1 MRLRSWKLSVADLSS
16 SSGMWSCVLTLCIA
30 PVVPSPDRLDG
41 SMTHPELSCD
51 HGSGLLL
58 SFSNGAGLA
67 VRLFLRTTKNKQ
79 SAANART
86 DAPSTAESVMIKTLL
101 LLARDPAATFMI
113 SSPFRKPPSPGLLL
127 SDMPMLTVRFPEMGA
142 VAA

>member
-1 MRLRSWKLSVADLSS
+1 
-16 SSGMWSCVLTLCIA
+16 
-30 PVVPSPDRLDG
+30 
-41 SMTHPELSCD
+41 MTHPELSCD

-58 SFSNGAGLA
+58 SFSNGAGRA
-67 VRLFLRTTKNKQ
+67 IRLFLRTTKNKQ

-101 LLARDPAATFMI
+101 LLARDAAAKLEFEGRTFMI

-127 SDMPMLTVRFPEMGA
+127 ADMPTLTVRFPEMGA